1 MGVAGRDLTP
11 LFRHPHQ
18 HVQDEILF
26 TYDDQ
31 FGSPPLTGAGHIR
44 CIRETHWKF
53 ALYFAPWQQPSEYIY
68 EMYDL
73 KNDPTE
79 SHNLAFGKLLPRY
92 KAEYERLLKKLNA
105 IMEETGTLPQDYKPP
120 DRQVLDPIAGV

>member
-1 MGVAGRDLTP
+1 MNT
-11 LFRHPHQ
+11 
-18 HVQDEILF
+18 F
-26 TYDDQ
+26 T
-31 FGSPPLTGAGHIR
+31 R
-44 CIRETHWKF
+44 CTTSRTTR
-53 ALYFAPWQQPSEYIY
+53 PS
-68 EMYDL
+68 
-73 KNDPTE
+73 